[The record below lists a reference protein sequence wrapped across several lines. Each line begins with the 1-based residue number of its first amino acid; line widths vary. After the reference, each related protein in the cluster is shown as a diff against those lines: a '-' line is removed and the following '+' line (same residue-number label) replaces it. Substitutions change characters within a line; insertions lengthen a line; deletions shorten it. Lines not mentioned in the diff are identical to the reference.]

1 MLSVR
6 EVFVCLLCAGHGH
19 FLFHRYEG
27 IEVVITG
34 DAVEKMS
41 RQFGT
46 AYLALA
52 QHIAQG
58 SQAVPVG
65 HDEIRLLGV
74 RRVSSQVADSQA
86 LLNYPWHQI

>member
-6 EVFVCLLCAGHGH
+6 EALVCLLCAGHGS
-19 FLFHRYEG
+19 FFFHRYEG

-41 RQFGT
+41 RQLGA
-46 AYLALA
+46 AYFALA

-58 SQAVPVG
+58 GQTVPVG
-65 HDEIRLLGV
+65 HNESKLLNV
-74 RRVSSQVADSQA
+74 RRVGSQA
-86 LLNYPWHQI
+86 ANS

>member
-1 MLSVR
+1 MLSVG
-6 EVFVCLLCAGHGH
+6 EAFVCLLCAGHGS

-41 RQFGT
+41 RQLRA

-58 SQAVPVG
+58 GQAVPVG
-65 HDEIRLLGV
+65 HDESRLLNV
-74 RRVSSQVADSQA
+74 RRVGSQVANS
-86 LLNYPWHQI
+86 

>member
-6 EVFVCLLCAGHGH
+6 EALVCLVCAGHGS

-34 DAVEKMS
+34 DTVEKMS
-41 RQFGT
+41 RQLGA

-58 SQAVPVG
+58 GQTVPVG
-65 HDEIRLLGV
+65 HDENRLLNV
-74 RRVSSQVADSQA
+74 RRVGSQVANS
-86 LLNYPWHQI
+86 